1 VPAYDGQSTSVLAY
15 DVPWSS
21 SVPAYD
27 VPWSSAPAYDGR
39 STSVLAY
46 DVPWSSSS
54 RPDDAQSCDV
64 QSSCDE
70 W

>member
-1 VPAYDGQSTSVLAY
+1 VLAY
-15 DVPWSS
+15 DEPWSS
-21 SVPAYD
+21 SALASD
-27 VPWSSAPAYDGR
+27 EPWSSAPAYDGR

-46 DVPWSSSS
+46 DAQCSSSS
-54 RPDDAQSCDV
+54 RPDDVQLSCDV

>member
-1 VPAYDGQSTSVLAY
+1 VLAY
-15 DVPWSS
+15 DAQWSS
-21 SVPAYD
+21 SALAYD
-27 VPWSSAPAYDGR
+27 EPWSSAPAYDGR

-46 DVPWSSSS
+46 DAQCSSSS
-54 RPDDAQSCDV
+54 RQDDV